1 MAKQR
6 LSVCMIVKNEEK
18 FLEECLRSVQPV
30 ADQIVVLDTG
40 SEDRTVEIAR
50 KYGAEVH
57 SFVWKNDFAAAR
69 NASIKYAKGDWILW
83 LDADERLLPESVP
96 LVKKLLRPERKA
108 VAYLVTIKNVLA
120 DGKTFK
126 LSTGHRLFTNRKNI
140 YFEGRVHE
148 QIIFSVARAGGE
160 ERPSPVTL
168 LHLGYGLSQEIQ
180 DKKNERNRQLLLK
193 MIEENPADAYAH
205 FTLGQNYNL
214 SHEYEKALEH
224 YLIALEKNRFQ
235 KSLKTQLLN
244 TISEAYFKLK
254 QYDRALEF
262 AERSLALNSA
272 QIGAYYL
279 QYRIAEAR
287 GEWNNALQWLE
298 KLREKNKQVAQGTL
312 HTENDILL
320 SDLDIAITQANLLYR
335 ANRVEEARNVLKELL
350 RFPVELSTLKRIVR
364 FLLDRGE
371 EEMARTALLENEAHL
386 DSELLDALGLIQI
399 KQQNFLQAIQT
410 YTRLLGLQ
418 PDNLQIVKRLAG
430 LFLKIGEREMAE
442 QLLKMLNEL
451 NVMQPKAPASV

>member
-1 MAKQR
+1 
-6 LSVCMIVKNEEK
+6 
-18 FLEECLRSVQPV
+18 
-30 ADQIVVLDTG
+30 
-40 SEDRTVEIAR
+40 
-50 KYGAEVH
+50 
-57 SFVWKNDFAAAR
+57 
-69 NASIKYAKGDWILW
+69 
-83 LDADERLLPESVP
+83 
-96 LVKKLLRPERKA
+96 
-108 VAYLVTIKNVLA
+108 VAYLVTIKNILA

-410 YTRLLGLQ
+410 YTRLFGLQ

-430 LFLKIGEREMAE
+430 LFLKIGEREKAE

>member
-1 MAKQR
+1 MSGQK
-6 LSVCMIVKNEEK
+6 LSVCMIVKNEEN
-18 FLEECLRSVQPV
+18 FLDECLRSVQPV

-50 KYGAEVH
+50 EHGAEVH
-57 SFVWKNDFAAAR
+57 SFAWKDDFAAAR

-96 LVKKLLRPERKA
+96 LLKKLLRPERKA
-108 VAYLVTIKNVLA
+108 VAYRVTIKNVLA

-168 LHLGYGLSQEIQ
+168 LHLGYGLSQDVQ
-180 DKKNERNRQLLLK
+180 DKKNERNRKLLLK
-193 MIEENPADAYAH
+193 MVQENPADAYAH

-214 SHEYEKALEH
+214 AREYEKALEH

-244 TISEAYFKLK
+244 TISEAYLKLE
-254 QYDRALEF
+254 QYDRAVEF
-262 AERSLALNSA
+262 AERSLTLNSA

-279 QYRIAEAR
+279 RYRIAEAR
-287 GEWNNALQWLE
+287 GEWNDALQWLE

-320 SDLDIAITQANLLYR
+320 SDLDIAITQANLLHR
-335 ANRVEEARNVLKELL
+335 AGRIEEARNALKEFLHL
-350 RFPVELSTLKRIVR
+350 PVELPTLKRIVR
-364 FLLDRGE
+364 FWLDRGE
-371 EEMARTALLENEAHL
+371 DEMARAALLENEAHL
-386 DSELLDALGLIQI
+386 DNELLDTLGLIQI

-410 YTRLLGLQ
+410 YTRLFGLQ
-418 PDNLQIVKRLAG
+418 PNNLQIVKRLAG
-430 LFLKIGEREMAE
+430 LFLKIGEKEKAE